1 MNSAALRPDEEHL
14 FVLLLAFRFSSAV
27 TCAQPLAAQAPAVG
41 SEKFSSLASS
51 RRNFPGPGVAL
62 RPPHADAILLCQQAK
77 KIGGAPGPVT
87 FISEGNDMQ
96 RIRLNTA
103 TEVLASIPT
112 MLGFIP
118 TASVIVIM
126 LKDEIV
132 DGRTTK
138 QIALVTRTDAA
149 TGEGAEFDPAPYL
162 EAAARAET
170 TATICVAVAED
181 AAAVIAL
188 DQIAILRQEFR
199 DAGII
204 DMLALHVTALEAGAL
219 WTDLDTYATGLTEDP
234 NASTLSIHNAVEQ
247 GRTTAASREDIAARY
262 AVTVE
267 ADTAPAHAALHAQ
280 GTDFVRHAVT
290 ELATLIRTRGN
301 PDAELAARVGL
312 CATISP
318 TARDA
323 LLFTANGNEHAAAHA
338 FATIARQVRGNA
350 RIQILTVAAYCSY
363 ISGDGP
369 STGIALEAAQAA
381 VIEGNGE
388 HDTPLRNLL
397 DFAVEHAVSPA
408 AVTTQLHAIGADAA
422 RSFGVDVDN
431 LDS

>member
-1 MNSAALRPDEEHL
+1 
-14 FVLLLAFRFSSAV
+14 
-27 TCAQPLAAQAPAVG
+27 
-41 SEKFSSLASS
+41 
-51 RRNFPGPGVAL
+51 
-62 RPPHADAILLCQQAK
+62 
-77 KIGGAPGPVT
+77 
-87 FISEGNDMQ
+87 MQ

-138 QIALVTRTDAA
+138 QIALVARTDAA
-149 TGEGAEFDPAPYL
+149 AGEGAEFDPAPYL
-162 EAAARAET
+162 EAAARAEA

-188 DQIAILRQEFR
+188 DQIAILRQGFR
-199 DAGII
+199 DAGIH

-247 GRTTAASREDIAARY
+247 GRTTAATREDIAARY

-280 GTDFVRHAVT
+280 GPDFVRHAVT

-323 LLFTANGNEHAAAHA
+323 LMFAANGNEHAAAHA

-369 STGIALEAAQAA
+369 STGIALE
-381 VIEGNGE
+381 
-388 HDTPLRNLL
+388 
-397 DFAVEHAVSPA
+397 HAVSPA
-408 AVTTQLHAIGADAA
+408 AVTTQLHAIAADAA

>member
-1 MNSAALRPDEEHL
+1 
-14 FVLLLAFRFSSAV
+14 
-27 TCAQPLAAQAPAVG
+27 
-41 SEKFSSLASS
+41 
-51 RRNFPGPGVAL
+51 
-62 RPPHADAILLCQQAK
+62 
-77 KIGGAPGPVT
+77 
-87 FISEGNDMQ
+87 MQ

-138 QIALVTRTDAA
+138 QIALVARTDAA
-149 TGEGAEFDPAPYL
+149 AGEGAEFDPAPYL
-162 EAAARAET
+162 EAAARADT

-188 DQIAILRQEFR
+188 DQIAILRQGFR
-199 DAGII
+199 DAGIH

-280 GTDFVRHAVT
+280 GPDFVRHAVT

-323 LLFTANGNEHAAAHA
+323 LMFTANGNEHAAAHA

-381 VIEGNGE
+381 VIDGNGE

-397 DFAVEHAVSPA
+397 DFALEHAVSPA
-408 AVTTQLHAIGADAA
+408 AVTTQLHAISAEAA
-422 RSFGVDVDN
+422 RSFGVDVDS

>member
-1 MNSAALRPDEEHL
+1 
-14 FVLLLAFRFSSAV
+14 
-27 TCAQPLAAQAPAVG
+27 
-41 SEKFSSLASS
+41 
-51 RRNFPGPGVAL
+51 
-62 RPPHADAILLCQQAK
+62 
-77 KIGGAPGPVT
+77 
-87 FISEGNDMQ
+87 MQ

-138 QIALVTRTDAA
+138 QIALVARTDAA
-149 TGEGAEFDPAPYL
+149 AGEGAEFDPAPYL
-162 EAAARAET
+162 EAASRAEA

-181 AAAVIAL
+181 TAAVIAL
-188 DQIAILRQEFR
+188 DQIAILRQGFR
-199 DAGII
+199 DAGIH

-234 NASTLSIHNAVEQ
+234 NASTLSIHNAVEE
-247 GRTTAASREDIAARY
+247 GRSTAASREDIAARY

-280 GTDFVRHAVT
+280 GPDFVRHTVT
-290 ELATLIRTRGN
+290 ELVTLIRTRGN
-301 PDAELAARVGL
+301 PAAELAARVGL

-323 LLFTANGNEHAAAHA
+323 LMFTANGNEHAAAHA

-381 VIEGNGE
+381 VIDGNGE
-388 HDTPLRNLL
+388 HDTSLRNLL
-397 DFAVEHAVSPA
+397 DFALEHAVSPA
-408 AVTTQLHAIGADAA
+408 AVTTQLHAISAEAA

>member
-1 MNSAALRPDEEHL
+1 
-14 FVLLLAFRFSSAV
+14 
-27 TCAQPLAAQAPAVG
+27 
-41 SEKFSSLASS
+41 
-51 RRNFPGPGVAL
+51 
-62 RPPHADAILLCQQAK
+62 
-77 KIGGAPGPVT
+77 
-87 FISEGNDMQ
+87 MQ

-149 TGEGAEFDPAPYL
+149 TSEGTEFDSAPYL
-162 EAAARAET
+162 EAAARADT

-188 DQIAILRQEFR
+188 DQIAILRQGFR
-199 DAGII
+199 DAEIH

-234 NASTLSIHNAVEQ
+234 NASTLSIHNAVEE
-247 GRTTAASREDIAARY
+247 GRITAASREDIAARY

-280 GTDFVRHAVT
+280 GPDFVRHVVT
-290 ELATLIRTRGN
+290 ELVTLIRTRGN

-323 LLFTANGNEHAAAHA
+323 LMFTVNGNEHAAAHA
-338 FATIARQVRGNA
+338 FSTIARQVRGNA
-350 RIQILTVAAYCSY
+350 RIQILAVAAYCSY

-381 VIEGNGE
+381 VIDGNGE

-397 DFAVEHAVSPA
+397 DFALEHAVSPA
-408 AVTTQLHAIGADAA
+408 AVTTQLHAIAADAA
-422 RSFGVDVDN
+422 RSFGVDVDK

>member
-1 MNSAALRPDEEHL
+1 
-14 FVLLLAFRFSSAV
+14 
-27 TCAQPLAAQAPAVG
+27 
-41 SEKFSSLASS
+41 
-51 RRNFPGPGVAL
+51 
-62 RPPHADAILLCQQAK
+62 
-77 KIGGAPGPVT
+77 
-87 FISEGNDMQ
+87 MQ

-118 TASVIVIM
+118 SASVIVIM

-162 EAAARAET
+162 QAAARAET

-188 DQIAILRQEFR
+188 DQIAILRQGFR
-199 DAGII
+199 DAGIH

-247 GRTTAASREDIAARY
+247 GRSTAASREDIAARY

-267 ADTAPAHAALHAQ
+267 ADTATAHAALHAQ

-290 ELATLIRTRGN
+290 ELATLIRTRAN

-312 CATISP
+312 CAAISP

-369 STGIALEAAQAA
+369 GTGIALEAAQAA
-381 VIEGNGE
+381 VIDGNGE

-397 DFAVEHAVSPA
+397 DFALEHAVSPA

>member
-1 MNSAALRPDEEHL
+1 
-14 FVLLLAFRFSSAV
+14 
-27 TCAQPLAAQAPAVG
+27 
-41 SEKFSSLASS
+41 
-51 RRNFPGPGVAL
+51 
-62 RPPHADAILLCQQAK
+62 
-77 KIGGAPGPVT
+77 
-87 FISEGNDMQ
+87 MQ

-338 FATIARQVRGNA
+338 FA
-350 RIQILTVAAYCSY
+350 
-363 ISGDGP
+363 
-369 STGIALEAAQAA
+369 
-381 VIEGNGE
+381 
-388 HDTPLRNLL
+388 
-397 DFAVEHAVSPA
+397 
-408 AVTTQLHAIGADAA
+408 
-422 RSFGVDVDN
+422 
-431 LDS
+431 

>member
-1 MNSAALRPDEEHL
+1 
-14 FVLLLAFRFSSAV
+14 
-27 TCAQPLAAQAPAVG
+27 
-41 SEKFSSLASS
+41 
-51 RRNFPGPGVAL
+51 
-62 RPPHADAILLCQQAK
+62 
-77 KIGGAPGPVT
+77 
-87 FISEGNDMQ
+87 MQ

-149 TGEGAEFDPAPYL
+149 TSEGTEFDPAPYL

-188 DQIAILRQEFR
+188 DQIAILRQGFR
-199 DAGII
+199 DAGIHDMLALHVTALDQI
-204 DMLALHVTALEAGAL
+204 AILRQGFRDAGIHDMLALHVTALEAGAL

-234 NASTLSIHNAVEQ
+234 NASTLSIHNAVEE
-247 GRTTAASREDIAARY
+247 GRSTAASREDIAARY

-280 GTDFVRHAVT
+280 GLDFVRHAVT
-290 ELATLIRTRGN
+290 ELVTLIRTRGN

-323 LLFTANGNEHAAAHA
+323 LMFTANGNEHAAAHA

-381 VIEGNGE
+381 VIDGNGE
-388 HDTPLRNLL
+388 NDTPLRNLL
-397 DFAVEHAVSPA
+397 DFALEHAVSPA
-408 AVTTQLHAIGADAA
+408 AVTTQLHAISAEAA
-422 RSFGVDVDN
+422 RSFGVGVDN

>member
-1 MNSAALRPDEEHL
+1 
-14 FVLLLAFRFSSAV
+14 
-27 TCAQPLAAQAPAVG
+27 
-41 SEKFSSLASS
+41 
-51 RRNFPGPGVAL
+51 
-62 RPPHADAILLCQQAK
+62 
-77 KIGGAPGPVT
+77 
-87 FISEGNDMQ
+87 MQ

-138 QIALVTRTDAA
+138 QIALVARTDAA
-149 TGEGAEFDPAPYL
+149 AGEGAEFDPAPYL
-162 EAAARAET
+162 EAAARADT

-188 DQIAILRQEFR
+188 DQIAILRQGFR
-199 DAGII
+199 DAGIH

-280 GTDFVRHAVT
+280 GPDFVRHAVT

-301 PDAELAARVGL
+301 PDAELAVRVGL

-323 LLFTANGNEHAAAHA
+323 LMFTANGNEHAAAHA

-381 VIEGNGE
+381 VIDGNGE

-397 DFAVEHAVSPA
+397 DFALEHAVSPA
-408 AVTTQLHAIGADAA
+408 AVTTQLHAIAADAA